1 MKETRYLA
9 LILAGALAAPAFARA
24 QPARPPEGQAA
35 KPQDAQP
42 QTSPPIVPDS
52 QFEQAL
58 PALDPALNRPLEPI
72 EPIAP
77 GAPPAPPFPPVPGPV
92 ENTPLGDAALT
103 EPLPPLSSFD
113 IQPVASA
120 QTAQGASEEPPPVRY
135 TFVVDGMAET
145 GLEGRFRGLSALG
158 DAEGSAVNGAMI
170 QARAREDEA
179 LAVRLLRS
187 EGYYDAV
194 ATSAIEQLPD
204 QPGRLRVTITVA
216 PGSRYNLGAIA
227 INGAD
232 TVPPGMVRRFL
243 PLETGHP
250 IRAADVESAEAN
262 VLLRLPQ
269 EGYPFPELGL
279 RDIVLDPETH
289 VGDYTLPLNPGPR
302 ARFAGFTTEGH
313 LAFDAHHVGILARFH
328 RGDLYDRRKVDDL
341 REAMVAT
348 RLFST
353 VSAEPV
359 LTDQRADDGTQ
370 YVNILVRQ
378 DAGPARSIDASAGY
392 DTGQGLRLEAAWEHR
407 NLFPPEGALRIA
419 GILGTQEQNLS
430 IRFRR
435 NDWGQRDRVLL
446 FQLDTGRR
454 DYPAFQGYTSRL
466 YGLVSRDSTPIWQKR
481 WTYAYGA
488 EILATNENR
497 DGKAHVSLSNAYF
510 IGGLIGQI
518 GYDRS
523 NSLLDP
529 TSGFRLLARINP
541 EASLNNGTGFYIRN
555 LIEGSVYHP
564 FGDSFVLAGRAR
576 FGSIF
581 GIARDSIAPSRRL
594 YSGGGGSVRGFG
606 YQELGPRD
614 AKNIPLGGRGL
625 SEFSIEGRY
634 RFGDYGAV
642 AFVDAGQVT
651 EAQYPDFSNMR
662 FGVGVGARVY
672 TSFGPVRVDV
682 ATPVGRR
689 PGEALVT
696 VYVSIGQA
704 F

>member
-1 MKETRYLA
+1 VRPTD
-9 LILAGALAAPAFARA
+9 AAPQSNA
-24 QPARPPEGQAA
+24 
-35 KPQDAQP
+35 
-42 QTSPPIVPDS
+42 PIVPDS
-52 QFEQAL
+52 PFEQAL
-58 PALDPALNRPLEPI
+58 PPLDPALNQPLEPI
-72 EPIAP
+72 DPNAS
-77 GAPPAPPFPPVPGPV
+77 PFPPVPGPV
-92 ENTPLGDAALT
+92 EDRPLGDAALT
-103 EPLPPLSSFD
+103 EPLPPISSFD
-113 IQPVASA
+113 VQPAG
-120 QTAQGASEEPPPVRY
+120 TAQAAPSNSEEPTQVRY
-135 TFVVDGMAET
+135 NLVVEGLAET
-145 GLEGRFRGLSALG
+145 GLEGRFRGLSALD
-158 DAEGSAVNGAMI
+158 DAEGHAVNGAMI

-179 LAVRLLRS
+179 LVVRLLRS

-204 QPGRLRVTITVA
+204 QPGLLRVTITVA
-216 PGSRYNLGAIA
+216 PGGRYNFGAIA
-227 INGAD
+227 IAGAD
-232 TVPPGMVRRFL
+232 TEPPGMARRFL
-243 PLETGHP
+243 PLETAHP

-289 VGDYTLPLNPGPR
+289 IGDYSLPLNPGPR
-302 ARFAGFTTEGH
+302 ARFAGFTTEGD
-313 LAFDAHHVGILARFH
+313 LAFDASHVGILARFH

-359 LTDQRADDGTQ
+359 LTGQSAEDGAQ

-378 DAGPARSIDASAGY
+378 DAGPARSLDASAGY
-392 DTGQGLRLEAAWEHR
+392 GTGQGLRLEAAWEHR
-407 NLFPPEGALRIA
+407 NLLPPEGALRIA
-419 GILGTQEQNLS
+419 AIAGTQEQNLS

-435 NDWGQRDRVLL
+435 NNWGQRDRALL
-446 FQLDTGRR
+446 LQLDSGRR

-466 YGLVSRDSTPIWQKR
+466 YGLISRESTPIWQKR

-497 DGKAHVSLSNAYF
+497 NGNARVSLSDAYF
-510 IGGLIGQI
+510 IGGLVGQI

-529 TSGFRLLARINP
+529 TRGFRLLARVNP
-541 EASLNNGTGFYIRN
+541 EASLRDGTGFYIRN
-555 LIEGSVYHP
+555 LIEGSIYLP
-564 FGDSFVLAGRAR
+564 FGESFVLAGRAR

-581 GIARDSIAPSRRL
+581 GIARDDIAPSRRL

-614 AKNIPLGGRGL
+614 AQNVPLGGRGL

-634 RFGDYGAV
+634 RFGNYGAV

-651 EAQYPDFSNMR
+651 ESQYPDFSDMR
-662 FGVGVGARVY
+662 FGIGVGGRVY
-672 TSFGPVRVDV
+672 TSFGPIRLDV
-682 ATPVGRR
+682 ATPIGRR
-689 PGEALVT
+689 EGEALVT

>member
-1 MKETRYLA
+1 LKETRYIA
-9 LILAGALAAPAFARA
+9 LLLAGALAAPAFARA
-24 QPARPPEGQAA
+24 QPARPAGVQP
-35 KPQDAQP
+35 AQP
-42 QTSPPIVPDS
+42 ANPSPQSNEPIVPDS

-58 PALDPALNRPLEPI
+58 PPLDPALNQPLEPI
-72 EPIAP
+72 DPN
-77 GAPPAPPFPPVPGPV
+77 APPFPPVPGPV
-92 ENTPLGDAALT
+92 EDTPLGDPALT
-103 EPLPPLSSFD
+103 EPLPPISSID
-113 IQPVASA
+113 VQPAGEA
-120 QTAQGASEEPPPVRY
+120 QAAQRNSEEPTQVRY
-135 TFVVDGMAET
+135 DLVVEGMAET
-145 GLEGRFRGLSALG
+145 GLEGRFRGLSALD
-158 DAEGSAVNGAMI
+158 DAEGHAVNGAMI

-216 PGSRYNLGAIA
+216 PGSRYNFGTISIA
-227 INGAD
+227 GAD
-232 TVPPGMVRRFL
+232 TEPPGMARRFL
-243 PLETGHP
+243 PLETAHP

-289 VGDYTLPLNPGPR
+289 IGDYSLPLNPGPR
-302 ARFAGFTTEGH
+302 ARFAGFTTEGD
-313 LAFDAHHVGILARFH
+313 LAFDANHVGILARFH

-359 LTDQRADDGTQ
+359 LTGQAAEDGAQ

-378 DAGPARSIDASAGY
+378 DAGPARSLDASAGY
-392 DTGQGLRLEAAWEHR
+392 DTGQGLRVEAAWEHR
-407 NLFPPEGALRIA
+407 NLLRPEGALRIA
-419 GILGTQEQNLS
+419 AIAGTQEQNLS

-435 NDWGQRDRVLL
+435 NNWGQRDRALL
-446 FQLDTGRR
+446 LQLDSGRR

-466 YGLVSRDSTPIWQKR
+466 YGLISRESTPIWQKR

-497 DGKAHVSLSNAYF
+497 NGNARVSLSDAYF
-510 IGGLIGQI
+510 IGGLVGQI

-529 TSGFRLLARINP
+529 TRGFRLLARVNP
-541 EASLNNGTGFYIRN
+541 EASLRDGTGFYIRN
-555 LIEGSVYHP
+555 LIEGSIYHS
-564 FGDSFVLAGRAR
+564 FGNSFVLAGRAR

-581 GIARDSIAPSRRL
+581 GIARDDIAPSRRL

-614 AKNIPLGGRGL
+614 AQNVPLGGRGL

-634 RFGDYGAV
+634 RFGNYGAV

-651 EAQYPDFSNMR
+651 ERQYPDFSDMR
-662 FGVGVGARVY
+662 FGVGVGGRVY

-682 ATPVGRR
+682 ATPIGRR
-689 PGEALVT
+689 EGEALIT